1 MAKREIIIAPDP
13 RLKKVCEAVD
23 VVDDD
28 IATLMSD
35 MLETMYAAPG
45 VGLAAPQVGVAK
57 RIIVVDAAR
66 GDDPPKPYQI
76 VNPEIVWSSDERKTH
91 EEGCLSLPTYYEDVI
106 RPDRIRVKYLDETN
120 TEQELD
126 ADGLLSV
133 VIQHEMDHLNGVLFV
148 DHVSGLKRN
157 MILRKLK
164 KTKKQ
169 MAQESD

>member
-13 RLKKVCEAVD
+13 RLKKVCDPVD
-23 VVDDD
+23 TVDGE

-45 VGLAAPQVGVAK
+45 VGLAAPQVGVTK

-66 GDDPPKPYQI
+66 GEQDPCPYKLANPK
-76 VNPEIVWSSDERKTH
+76 IVWSSDDKKVH
-91 EEGCLSLPTYYEDVI
+91 EEGCLSLPTYYEDVT
-106 RPDRIRVKYLDETN
+106 RPDRIRVRYVDEN
-120 TEQELD
+120 NDKQELE

-133 VIQHEMDHLNGVLFV
+133 VIQHEMDHLEGLLFV
-148 DHVSGLKRN
+148 DHISSLKRN

-169 MAQESD
+169 TAAESD

>member
-1 MAKREIIIAPDP
+1 MAKRDIIIAPDP
-13 RLKKVCEAVD
+13 RLKKVCATVD
-23 VVDDD
+23 VVDPD

-66 GDDPPKPYQI
+66 GDDPPNPYQI
-76 VNPEIVWSSDERKTH
+76 VNPEIVWSSDQSKTH
-91 EEGCLSLPTYYEDVI
+91 EEGCLSLPTYYEDVV
-106 RPDRIRVKYLDETN
+106 RPDRIRVKYVDETN
-120 TEQELD
+120 TEQELE
-126 ADGLLSV
+126 AGGLLSV